1 MPVEGPTNDINGG
14 FSAAEQEFSINFTK
28 VKFSLSLHYN
38 EDNSY
43 LFVNGKKSI
52 RLKPIGKNV
61 YLPTHHFLWSIP
73 GNLKNLKNV
82 ESEEVS
88 FKKNVLIFLSIR
100 MLLINLKFWIYINI

>member
-1 MPVEGPTNDINGG
+1 MLVEGPTNDINGG

-28 VKFSLSLHYN
+28 VKFLLSLHYN
-38 EDNSY
+38 GDNSY
-43 LFVNGKKSI
+43 LFVNGKKST

-82 ESEEVS
+82 ESEKYHL
-88 FKKNVLIFLSIR
+88 KKMF
-100 MLLINLKFWIYINI
+100 

>member
-1 MPVEGPTNDINGG
+1 MPVEGPTNDINGR

-28 VKFSLSLHYN
+28 VKFLLSLHYN
-38 EDNSY
+38 GDNSY

-52 RLKPIGKNV
+52 TLKPIGKNV

-82 ESEEVS
+82 ESEKYHL
-88 FKKNVLIFLSIR
+88 KKMF
-100 MLLINLKFWIYINI
+100 

>member
-28 VKFSLSLHYN
+28 VKFSLSLYYN
-38 EDNSY
+38 GDNSY
-43 LFVNGKKSI
+43 LFINGKKSI
-52 RLKPIGKNV
+52 RLKPMGKMYTFLLTIFFGA
-61 YLPTHHFLWSIP
+61 YLE
-73 GNLKNLKNV
+73 NLRNLKNV

>member
-38 EDNSY
+38 GDNSY
-43 LFVNGKKSI
+43 LFINGKKSI
-52 RLKPIGKNV
+52 RLKAMRKMYTFLLTIFLGA
-61 YLPTHHFLWSIP
+61 YLE
-73 GNLKNLKNV
+73 NLRNLKNV